1 MWAVSVVF
9 VDGGL
14 QQGAAVSEGIIGGSG
29 VEFFFEDAVSALDTP
44 VILGFFG
51 GQDEQGDAEGLAVF
65 FEIGHEFGPAV
76 DLDGHDIKR
85 QFIFDFTQEFFCGS
99 AGGVAVNLGEYGFGD
114 VVVHL
119 EVFDCD
125 TIFADGHVIDLD
137 QVAWGGGFHAV
148 QPGSCVFFKDA
159 FAFGAQGREGFCDF
173 SLIHQGFEYAPCGAF
188 ADIHGVVTFQDDGDF
203 GFAIGGVIAAQGQ
216 DF

>member
-1 MWAVSVVF
+1 MGAIGVVF
-9 VDGGL
+9 VDGGFEE
-14 QQGAAVSEGIIGGSG
+14 GAAVSEGIVGGSG
-29 VEFFFEDAVSALDTP
+29 VEFFFENAVSAFNTP

-51 GQDEQGDAEGLAVF
+51 GQDEQGDAEGLAF
-65 FEIGHEFGPAV
+65 FLELGHEFGPAV
-76 DLDGHDIKR
+76 DLNRHDGKWE
-85 QFIFDFTQEFFCGS
+85 FFFDFTQEFFGGS
-99 AGGVAVNLGEYGFGD
+99 AVGVAINFGQYGFGD

-137 QVAWGGGFHAV
+137 QVSWGGGFHAV
-148 QPGSCVFFKDA
+148 QPGSRVFFEDT
-159 FAFGAQGREGFCDF
+159 FAFGAQGGERFCDF

-188 ADIHGVVTFQDDGDF
+188 ADSHGVIAVQDDGDF
-203 GFAIGGVIAAQGQ
+203 GFAIGRILAAQGQ